1 VNMPAAA
8 FGNASA
14 FCATV
19 PDVGGL
25 CRDFSSVF
33 SSSACTALQAVPSGY
48 VEIFTRNLKTC
59 VIRKRN
65 AEHFC
70 PAFLL
75 YFFVP
80 YENFGLS

>member
-1 VNMPAAA
+1 MAGLPRLRTE
-8 FGNASA
+8 ASLNS
-14 FCATV
+14 TLV
-19 PDVGGL
+19 
-25 CRDFSSVF
+25 
-33 SSSACTALQAVPSGY
+33 LQAVPSGY